1 MKYWVDKETN
11 TPVLQYFNHLTQ
23 EAEPWHER

>member
-11 TPVLQYFNHLTQ
+11 TPVLQYSNFLTQ

>member
-1 MKYWVDKETN
+1 MEYWVDKETN
-11 TPVLQYFNHLTQ
+11 TPLLQYNHFTQ